1 MGSPPLTRSR
11 SPRGSS
17 PGPFGPSLWLI
28 ARVAFAA
35 CLTLGLHIA
44 PVHAEED
51 ADWFRRHVEPILRQ
65 RCLGCHSHAA
75 GRMRG
80 GLTLDWKTG
89 WEQGGDRGPAIV
101 PGQVEQSLLI
111 RAVRR
116 TEPELQMPPEP
127 LPPRELALL
136 EEWVR
141 RGAPDPR
148 SAEPSN
154 QSTGTDW
161 WSLRPLVRPT
171 IPADPLADSPI
182 DAFLNTAAREADVE
196 LSAPADRRTWLRRV
210 HFDLHGLPPSPD
222 DLDQFAQDTDPVAPS
237 RWVDRLL
244 ASPRHGE
251 RWARHWFDTI
261 HFADSHGFEHDVF
274 RPNAW
279 RFRDHVIARL
289 NTDLPWGDFIREQ
302 LAADACFPDDPARW
316 AALGFLGA
324 GTYDHSAAA
333 TAPKSFELLDRDDM
347 VTQTLSAFA
356 STTVHCARCHDH
368 KFDPVPQADYYALQA
383 VFAGLGKGEIQVDL
397 DPQVATSR
405 RLWQQRLALAG
416 RPADPELLA
425 PPVQSLLAPV
435 LQSVT
440 SAPVWTPLAPT
451 QLTTEAGTQF
461 ELLDD
466 GSSLAR
472 SPAPETETV
481 VVTGST
487 PLARLTAV
495 RLDVLTHESLPR
507 LGPGRAVNGNLHL
520 SEVEVRLRTPTDP
533 AGRLLQISRAV
544 ADHDQPGWTAAH
556 TIDQQPAT
564 AWGVDPREGQSHA
577 IVFTLAEALDLPPAA
592 QLSVT
597 LRQLHGRQHVLGRF
611 RLALTDAPPAAAE
624 PWPAELEALRQIPA
638 AERSPAQLAELSAA
652 LLRRLAETELARLPP
667 PHPLYAAGPVA
678 VNERGTIRFD
688 KPREIHLLHRGN
700 LESPR
705 ESIGP
710 GALSAV
716 TSLPARFEIPP
727 DLPESARRRALAEWL
742 AHPDHPLTWR
752 SLANRLWHYHFG
764 AGLVDTPND
773 FGRMG
778 GPPSHPALL
787 EWLACELRDH
797 STLGTGG
804 WKPLHR
810 QIVLSQAY
818 ARASRP
824 TPSAHERDPQNRL
837 LTHMPRLRLDA
848 EGFHDAVLTATGTL
862 DNQMGGPGIAR
873 FSSRPGA
880 QLTPIL
886 DYSQYDW
893 TQPGAGRRAI
903 YRVVWR
909 GIPDPLF
916 EALDFPD
923 LGLLAPTRGFSASAP
938 QSLVLWN
945 NRFVLFHARR
955 LATRAPHHAP
965 DLTAQIHWMVR
976 QTWLR
981 DPQPE
986 ELSSLVDLATRHQ
999 LPAVARLL
1007 FNSNEFLFL
1016 D

>member
-1 MGSPPLTRSR
+1 
-11 SPRGSS
+11 
-17 PGPFGPSLWLI
+17 
-28 ARVAFAA
+28 
-35 CLTLGLHIA
+35 
-44 PVHAEED
+44 
-51 ADWFRRHVEPILRQ
+51 
-65 RCLGCHSHAA
+65 
-75 GRMRG
+75 MRG

-111 RAVRR
+111 RAIRR
-116 TEPELQMPPEP
+116 TDPDLQMPPEP
-127 LPPRELALL
+127 LPAREVALL

-148 SAEPSN
+148 ASEPADRAA
-154 QSTGTDW
+154 GTDW
-161 WSLRPLVRPT
+161 WSLRPLTRPAVPNE
-171 IPADPLADSPI
+171 PAAGGPI
-182 DAFLNTAAREADVE
+182 DAFLNAAAREAKVE
-196 LSAPADRRTWLRRV
+196 QTTPADRRTWLRRV
-210 HFDLHGLPPSPD
+210 HFDLHGLPPTPEE
-222 DLDQFAQDTDPVAPS
+222 LDQFAFDTDPLAPA

-244 ASPRHGE
+244 ASPRYGE

-289 NTDLPWGDFIREQ
+289 NADFPWGEFLREQ
-302 LAADACFPDDPARW
+302 LAADACFPDEPERW
-316 AALGFLGA
+316 AGLGFLGA

-368 KFDPVPQADYYALQA
+368 KFDPIPQADYYALQA

-397 DPQVATSR
+397 DPQVAAAR

-416 RPADPELLA
+416 QPTDPALLA
-425 PPVQSLLAPV
+425 EPIQQLLSRE
-435 LQSVT
+435 LQT
-440 SAPVWTPLAPT
+440 TGSAAAWTALDPT
-451 QLTTEAGTQF
+451 QVTAESGTMF
-461 ELLDD
+461 ERLDD

-472 SPAPETETV
+472 SPAPETETL
-481 VVTGST
+481 VVTGAISLT
-487 PLARLTAV
+487 RLTAI
-495 RLDVLTHESLPR
+495 RLDVLTHESLPNN
-507 LGPGRAVNGNLHL
+507 GPGRAVNGNLHL
-520 SEVEVRLRTPTDP
+520 SEVEVRLLTPAEP
-533 AGRLLQISRAV
+533 AGRLLKIARAV
-544 ADHDQPGWTAAH
+544 ADHDQPGWTSAH
-556 TIDQQPAT
+556 TIDGQPQT
-564 AWGVDPREGQSHA
+564 AWGVDPREGQPHVV
-577 IVFTLAEALDLPPAA
+577 VFTLAEECAVPAGSQVA
-592 QLSVT
+592 VT
-597 LRQLHGRQHVLGRF
+597 LKQLHGRQHVLGRWK
-611 RLALTDAPPAAAE
+611 LSLTDGPPATVE
-624 PWPAELEALRQIPA
+624 PWPAELEAIRQTPA
-638 AERSPAQLAELSAA
+638 AERTPPQQGQWTAA
-652 LLRRLAETELARLPP
+652 LLRRRAEGELASLPAP
-667 PHPLYAAGPVA
+667 SPLYAAGPVA
-678 VNERGTIRFD
+678 TNERGTIRFD

-700 LESPR
+700 LEAPR
-705 ESIGP
+705 ELVGP
-710 GALSAV
+710 GALGAITV
-716 TSLPARFEIPP
+716 LPARFDIPAEA
-727 DLPESARRRALAEWL
+727 PESARRRALAEWL
-742 AHPDHPLTWR
+742 ASPDHPLTWR

-764 AGLVDTPND
+764 TGLVDTPND

-787 EWLACELRDH
+787 EWLACEVRDL
-797 STLGTGG
+797 SSRGEGG
-804 WKPLHR
+804 WKALHR

-818 ARASRP
+818 ARSSRP
-824 TPSAHERDPQNRL
+824 TPSARELDPQNRL
-837 LTHMPRLRLDA
+837 LTHMPRHRVDA
-848 EGFHDAVLTATGTL
+848 EGFHDAVLAATGTL

-893 TQPGAGRRAI
+893 TQTGAGRRAI

-945 NRFVLFHARR
+945 NRFVLFHARF
-955 LATRAPHHAP
+955 LASRAQRHAS
-965 DLTAQIHWMVR
+965 DLPGQVAWMVR

-981 DPQPE
+981 EPQPD
-986 ELSSLVDLATRHQ
+986 ELASLVELATRHQ

-1007 FNSNEFLFL
+1007 FNSNEFLFI